1 VPQFRPNIRCYGEPY
16 SKRLGIAIERN
27 VPFYAWTAH
36 LRLRYLDK
44 MDLPAWTLEN
54 PQAVPFANVRLEIPE
69 PGARLLHE
77 PISWTRRGIA
87 RQDFSWVELKTSLQW
102 RFFRLAVQ
110 VLQRRGNRVFVLVG
124 PFNEHM
130 LTDASRAVYAKNR
143 RTVEA
148 WLKKEGIPF
157 FAPAPLPTELY
168 ADASHPLS
176 EGYAQLARLLVEDTS
191 FAAFDAPFPARDA
204 SGEQA
209 GTR

>member
-77 PISWTRRGIA
+77 PIPWTRRGIA
-87 RQDFSWVELKTSLQW
+87 RQDFAWVELKTSLQW
-102 RFFRLAVQ
+102 RFFRKAVQ

-130 LTDASRAVYAKNR
+130 LTDASRAVYAKNK

-157 FAPAPLPTELY
+157 FAPTPLPSEQY

-191 FAAFDAPFPARDA
+191 FAAFDAPFPARAA
-204 SGEQA
+204 SGE
-209 GTR
+209 